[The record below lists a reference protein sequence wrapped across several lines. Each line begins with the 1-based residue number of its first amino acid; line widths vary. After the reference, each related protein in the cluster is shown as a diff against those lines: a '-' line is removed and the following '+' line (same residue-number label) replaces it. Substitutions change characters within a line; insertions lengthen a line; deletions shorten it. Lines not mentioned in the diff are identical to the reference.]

1 MQRRRCDRQRTWRL
15 AIDDHRAEDDAFAMR
30 FARIEKD
37 GRVGLA
43 TPRDEKLHA
52 VFADEKSFPGSL
64 EAIVAGGPA
73 KLAEVDATLAKGAA
87 LAVDT
92 VKFLPPFTT
101 GKIICVGLNYVDH
114 SKESGY
120 ELPEYPTIFAR
131 FASSLVGHKQPIVR
145 PTVSTMLDYEGE
157 MVAVIGKGGRAISK
171 ESALD
176 HVSGYSIFND
186 ASIRDY
192 QRKTPQWTVGK
203 NFDKTGGFGPYFV
216 SADELPKGAAG
227 LKLTTRLNDQ
237 IVQEAS
243 TSDLVFDVASL
254 VSLLSIAM
262 TLEPGDLLVT
272 GTPSGVGMA
281 RKPPLWMKAGDVCT
295 VEIDKIGILEN
306 HIVDEV
312 AK

>member
-1 MQRRRCDRQRTWRL
+1 
-15 AIDDHRAEDDAFAMR
+15 MR

-43 TPRDEKLHA
+43 TLREEKLHA
-52 VFADEKSFPGSL
+52 IFADEKSFPGSL
-64 EAIVAGGPA
+64 EAIVASGAP
-73 KLAEVDATLAKGAA
+73 KLAEADSTLAKGEA
-87 LAVDT
+87 LSVDA

-101 GKIICVGLNYVDH
+101 GKILCVGLNYVDH

-131 FASSLVGHKQPIVR
+131 FATSLVGHKQPIVR
-145 PTVSTMLDYEGE
+145 PSVSTMLDYEGE
-157 MVAVIGKGGRAISK
+157 MVAIIGKGGRAISK
-171 ESALD
+171 DSALD
-176 HVSGYSIFND
+176 HICGYSIFND
-186 ASIRDY
+186 GSIRDY

-216 SADELPKGAAG
+216 TADELPRGATG

-254 VSLLSIAM
+254 VSLLSVAI

-272 GTPSGVGMA
+272 GTPSGVGAA
-281 RKPPLWMKAGDVCT
+281 REPQLWMKPGDVCT
-295 VEIDKIGILEN
+295 VAIEKIGVLEN
-306 HIVDEV
+306 HVVDETS
-312 AK
+312 K